1 MISVRNHPERSPS
14 QTIRELVDRA
24 LRTKVL
30 TRDQRDLLDT
40 LVEHNCLAREDVCA
54 LRSLQLALARKD
66 ILTYPDLC
74 L

>member
-1 MISVRNHPERSPS
+1 MTSVRKYPERSPS

-30 TRDQRDLLDT
+30 TRDQRDALDT
-40 LVEHNCLAREDVCA
+40 LVERNRLAQEDLCA
-54 LRSLQLALARKD
+54 LQSLQSALANKD